1 MSLFSKLL
9 NRKPVAEAP
18 AILPLPEL
26 LVKAVKRMSET
37 DKDVEVEAATLALE
51 LRERSADY
59 KNVRAI
65 ATDIV
70 YEGDSD
76 SAEKLMN
83 LLARYGFGDGA
94 ITVKQPERIERKTI
108 PEALQS
114 PVPNLHP
121 ENLFLELALSPDAY
135 AAVLLGDSGTGL
147 TTLIQALIGAALRH
161 PCPGIS
167 ITVLD
172 FVGEPDWQGLATVP
186 NALAVLSSRDKKFLE
201 IAADYIGQIAK
212 EIQQRHAQR
221 TIKQRSSSLG
231 SNRWP
236 TYFLAVNGWQLVSEA
251 LERFTS
257 TQIQQHPYAAQL
269 LADFKYCLAS
279 GPKVGVTVVVSGDR
293 IENMGISQTALDTAR
308 LFALGAVHS
317 PGIGGYRAVD
327 ALLTNANRIPDLS
340 ERKALKALLS
350 EAKALGLPV
359 VLALSGVPRLGEL
372 RDFRDAELNLGEMYK
387 ARRGS

>member
-1 MSLFSKLL
+1 MSLFAKLL

-26 LVKAVKRMSET
+26 LIKAVKGMSEIDT
-37 DKDVEVEAATLALE
+37 DVEIETAALALE

-65 ATDIV
+65 TTDIV

-94 ITVKQPERIERKTI
+94 ITVKQPEKLKREAI
-108 PEALQS
+108 PEELQF
-114 PVPNLHP
+114 PVLNLHP

-172 FVGEPDWQGLATVP
+172 FVGEPDWQGLGTVP
-186 NALAVLSSRDKKFLE
+186 NTLAVLSSRDKKFLE
-201 IAADYIGQIAK
+201 LAADYVGQIAK

-221 TIKQRSSSLG
+221 TIKQRSTSLG

-251 LERFTS
+251 LERFTP
-257 TQIQQHPYAAQL
+257 TQIQQHPHAAQL

-279 GPKVGVTVVVSGDR
+279 GPKVGVTVVASGDR

-317 PGIGGYRAVD
+317 PGIGGYRAID

-372 RDFRDAELNLGEMYK
+372 RDFRDEELKLGEMYK

>member
-9 NRKPVAEAP
+9 NRKPGIEAP
-18 AILPLPEL
+18 VISPLPEL
-26 LVKAVKRMSET
+26 LIKAVKRMSET

-94 ITVKQPERIERKTI
+94 ITIKQPERIKREEI
-108 PEALQS
+108 PEALRS
-114 PVPNLHP
+114 SVPSLHP

-147 TTLIQALIGAALRH
+147 TTLIQALMGAALRH

-172 FVGEPDWQGLATVP
+172 FVGEPDWRGLAAVP
-186 NALAVLSSRDKKFLE
+186 NTLAVLSSRDTKFLE
-201 IAADYIGQIAK
+201 LAADYIGQIAK

-221 TIKQRSSSLG
+221 TIKQRSRSLG
-231 SNRWP
+231 SSCWP

-257 TQIQQHPYAAQL
+257 TQIQQHPHAAQL

-293 IENMGISQTALDTAR
+293 IKNMGISQTALDTAR

-327 ALLTNANRIPDLS
+327 ALLTNANRIPDSS

-350 EAKALGLPV
+350 EAKTLGLPV

-372 RDFRDAELNLGEMYK
+372 KDFRDEDLKLGEMYK

>member
-94 ITVKQPERIERKTI
+94 ITIKQPERIEREEI
-108 PEALQS
+108 PEVLRS
-114 PVPNLHP
+114 SVPNLYP

-147 TTLIQALIGAALRH
+147 TTLIQALMGAALRH

-172 FVGEPDWQGLATVP
+172 FVGEPDWAGGWRRFPTHWP
-186 NALAVLSSRDKKFLE
+186 FYHRETKSSWSWPLIISDRLLK
-201 IAADYIGQIAK
+201 
-212 EIQQRHAQR
+212 
-221 TIKQRSSSLG
+221 RSSSVTRKEQ
-231 SNRWP
+231 S
-236 TYFLAVNGWQLVSEA
+236 S
-251 LERFTS
+251 
-257 TQIQQHPYAAQL
+257 
-269 LADFKYCLAS
+269 S
-279 GPKVGVTVVVSGDR
+279 GQGR
-293 IENMGISQTALDTAR
+293 
-308 LFALGAVHS
+308 
-317 PGIGGYRAVD
+317 
-327 ALLTNANRIPDLS
+327 
-340 ERKALKALLS
+340 
-350 EAKALGLPV
+350 
-359 VLALSGVPRLGEL
+359 
-372 RDFRDAELNLGEMYK
+372 
-387 ARRGS
+387 